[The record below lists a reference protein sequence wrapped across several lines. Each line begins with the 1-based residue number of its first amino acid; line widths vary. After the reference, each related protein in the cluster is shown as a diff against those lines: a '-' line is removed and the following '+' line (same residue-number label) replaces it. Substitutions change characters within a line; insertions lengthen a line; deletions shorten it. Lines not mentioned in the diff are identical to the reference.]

1 MRNRQVNGG
10 GDSGG
15 AGGRRPLG
23 TLEAEVLDLLLAAR
37 EPLVPGEVLRRLG
50 DTLAY
55 STVVTVLSRMHDKG
69 LLTRDKRGR
78 AFAYAPVTDAHG
90 LTARRMRREL
100 ESDPDRAAVLSRF
113 VASLS
118 ADDELM
124 LRRLLGGDLSGLPEL
139 SEPPHQP
146 IWSP

>member
-1 MRNRQVNGG
+1 MNT
-10 GDSGG
+10 GDDTG
-15 AGGRRPLG
+15 AVGERRPLG
-23 TLEAEVLDLLLAAR
+23 ALEAEVLDLLLASR
-37 EPLVPGEVLRRLG
+37 EPLIPGEVLRRLG

-69 LLTRDKRGR
+69 LLTRGKRGR
-78 AFAYAPVTDAHG
+78 AYAYAPVTDSHG

-118 ADDELM
+118 NSDERLLRGLLTGELADELP
-124 LRRLLGGDLSGLPEL
+124 GDPFDDLPG
-139 SEPPHQP
+139 STA
-146 IWSP
+146 